1 MAVNTATRI
10 AVITR
15 RGRVRAGLAR
25 SAAEADRW
33 LQDAIEYQARGPLDR
48 AVVSVTARPGGAFPR
63 IRVRR
68 GTPCQRVD
76 RWLPA
81 TPSSG
86 DPRQPVREAALAR
99 LPASRAARTL
109 IVLRTGIVVCLL
121 GPASEAG
128 RPLDGF
134 LRLRA
139 AADGTSLE
147 DVVLVMHVPERL
159 DPWIAASPADAA
171 IERF

>member
-1 MAVNTATRI
+1 MAVNAATRI

-15 RGRVRAGLAR
+15 RGHVSAGLAR
-25 SAAEADRW
+25 SADEAERW
-33 LQDAIEYQARGPLDR
+33 LQDVIEYRARGPVDQ
-48 AVVSVTARPGGAFPR
+48 AIASVTARPGGAFPR
-63 IRVRR
+63 IRLRK

-81 TPSSG
+81 TPSPG
-86 DPRQPVREAALAR
+86 DPRQAAREAALAR
-99 LPASRAARTL
+99 LPASRTARTL
-109 IVLRTGIVVCLL
+109 IALRTGIVVCLL

-159 DPWIAASPADAA
+159 GPWIAVSPADAG

>member
-1 MAVNTATRI
+1 MTGATRI

-15 RGRVRAGLAR
+15 RGHVSAGLAR
-25 SAAEADRW
+25 SAGEAERW
-33 LQDAIEYQARGPLDR
+33 LRDAIEHRARDPLDR
-48 AVVSVTARPGGAFPR
+48 AVVSLTARPGGAFPR

-81 TPSSG
+81 TDSPG
-86 DPRQPVREAALAR
+86 DPRRPAREAFLAR
-99 LPASRAARTL
+99 LPASRTARTL
-109 IVLRTGIVVCLL
+109 IALRTGIVACLL

-159 DPWIAASPADAA
+159 GPWIAVSPADAG